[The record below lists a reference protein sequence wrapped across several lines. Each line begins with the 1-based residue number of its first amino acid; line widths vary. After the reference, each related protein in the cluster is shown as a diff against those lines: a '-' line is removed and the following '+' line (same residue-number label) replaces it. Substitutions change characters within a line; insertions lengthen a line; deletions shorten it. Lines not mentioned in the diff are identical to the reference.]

1 MKIFI
6 WIVAA
11 ILFTALGAVVGVY
24 FYIQH
29 QLALSQVPVPALEA
43 TTTSEVVSGTAA
55 TTPVPVTVD
64 PIPLRNLPLTDGQ
77 KQTAETFGV
86 DVETFVI
93 TPDMQVCAEEKL
105 GSERFADIVSGDTPS
120 VVESMKLLGCL

>member
-43 TTTSEVVSGTAA
+43 TTTSEVVSDTTVTA
-55 TTPVPVTVD
+55 PEPMTVD
-64 PIPLRNLPLTDGQ
+64 PIPLRSLPLTDGQ

-93 TPDMQVCAEEKL
+93 TPAMQVCAQEQL
-105 GSERFADIVSGDTPS
+105 GEERFDAIIDGETPS
-120 VVESMKLLGCL
+120 MIESMKLLGCL